1 MELSEQEREEIH
13 RIAEAT
19 NRRNRRAR
27 ERAGRAIAARKEA
40 AWKEVRRLVQEFQ
53 ALDPELRRVVV
64 FGSLATGRLKR
75 VEFDI
80 DMAVD
85 SDRYLALL
93 GPALDSPFKVDLVD
107 LPQARSHIR
116 EAILRDGVEV
126 FRAE

>member
-1 MELSEQEREEIH
+1 MALSKEEREEIR

-27 ERAGRAIAARKEA
+27 ERVRQQIAERREL
-40 AWKEVRRLVQEFQ
+40 AWSEVGRLVEEFR
-53 ALDPELRRVVV
+53 ALDPQLRRVVV

-85 SDRYLALL
+85 SHRYLDLL
-93 GPALDSPFKVDLVD
+93 GPALDSAFNVDLVD
-107 LPQARSHIR
+107 LAQARSHIR

-126 FRAE
+126 FHAD